1 VATWG
6 RSPSRGACRLARL
19 ATAAGVPVLAD
30 VYGPALA
37 ALLRERPALVKVNG
51 AEAGEAAGLTVAG
64 ATDALDA
71 AGWIR
76 DAGAGQVVVT
86 LGRAGAV
93 ALDADG
99 AAIQVPPP
107 ATLGRYPVG
116 SGDAFLGGLA
126 VGLVGGASLG
136 GALRL
141 ASAAAAANAVMPGA
155 GDLDPATLE
164 RLR

>member
-1 VATWG
+1 MLVSNMLTIDTFVHVNDP
-6 RSPSRGACRLARL
+6 RPVFRRDSRWRTC
-19 ATAAGVPVLAD
+19 
-30 VYGPALA
+30 
-37 ALLRERPALVKVNG
+37 LVV
-51 AEAGEAAGLTVAG
+51 EELEHE
-64 ATDALDA
+64 
-71 AGWIR
+71 IR
-76 DAGAGQVVVT
+76 
-86 LGRAGAV
+86 
-93 ALDADG
+93 
-99 AAIQVPPP
+99 